1 MPKKTM
7 ASFPVVR
14 RLLLM
19 LLFLCGASNPC
30 SHAIFLNDTVN
41 IGVILDNNSWLG
53 KVVKTALKL
62 AADDVNND
70 ANLVMNATRLVLHFR
85 HAQTLLHAATA
96 AYDLLDRQVVSIVE
110 TQTSEVVSDIG
121 EAAKVPILSFSATT
135 PSLSHQRFPYLVR
148 MAHSDSFH
156 MKAIAALVKH
166 YGWRRVV
173 FVHSDVDFGCGA
185 VSLLTDALRDFGSE
199 VVYIS
204 MISSAAEKQSIRK
217 ELYKLMEMESRVFVV
232 HLPSDVGLN
241 LFMEAQVM
249 GMMKAGYVWI
259 TTPGFTSVW
268 DYVINASTMAS
279 MQGVLGIKTHIPN
292 SERLQD
298 FTERWERQ
306 FKLDNPNSKNTELS
320 VYGLLAYDAVFM
332 IARAIG
338 KMGIKGSFSVLTPTS
353 PPPPPVAN
361 GEINSIKVFQ
371 QGKQLLQEIL
381 LRSFTGL
388 SGAIELHNGEMDA
401 SDSSLFEIVN
411 VVGKSYQIVGYLAYK
426 SGKLFKTLPLMG
438 NEGVAPVFWPG
449 SSTKIP
455 LGWEIPS
462 NGKRLRIVVP
472 RNAGWKEFVNV
483 TFYPDKNETIV
494 TGFCIDVFKAV
505 VRLLN
510 YELPYDLFLYP
521 PHANSTDWS
530 YDDLIRQVYL
540 KKYDAAVGDITI
552 RAWRSEIVEFTQ
564 PFTETES
571 VMVAPVIMMEEGN
584 NAWAFLTP
592 LVQHCGLQLVLL
604 LYTQDWWCVGYI
616 KGSFAGDILSQNLG
630 IADKNLKPFSSRE
643 TYEEILSKGSKKGG
657 VDAIFDAIPY
667 VRAFLFGRCDYSMVG
682 RRYKSGGFGF
692 VFQKG
697 SPLVL
702 DISKAI
708 LNFTQSLEF
717 QEIEAK
723 YFKDNINIC
732 SDRGE
737 VPKTLDVRNFRG
749 LFLITGIVSS
759 SVLMVY
765 FYQALRKFVK
775 DSDATGNQWECLKSF
790 ARYLYQEPE
799 EVSVSS
805 QVDAAESW
813 EDVEAEEL
821 VVDAGENIP
830 SSSQVDAADSLPENE
845 ERSWVDVDEGE
856 DMMSPTSTSSMPTTT
871 NEPPSNQIQE

>member
-1 MPKKTM
+1 
-7 ASFPVVR
+7 
-14 RLLLM
+14 
-19 LLFLCGASNPC
+19 
-30 SHAIFLNDTVN
+30 
-41 IGVILDNNSWLG
+41 
-53 KVVKTALKL
+53 
-62 AADDVNND
+62 
-70 ANLVMNATRLVLHFR
+70 
-85 HAQTLLHAATA
+85 
-96 AYDLLDRQVVSIVE
+96 
-110 TQTSEVVSDIG
+110 
-121 EAAKVPILSFSATT
+121 
-135 PSLSHQRFPYLVR
+135 
-148 MAHSDSFH
+148 
-156 MKAIAALVKH
+156 
-166 YGWRRVV
+166 
-173 FVHSDVDFGCGA
+173 
-185 VSLLTDALRDFGSE
+185 
-199 VVYIS
+199 
-204 MISSAAEKQSIRK
+204 
-217 ELYKLMEMESRVFVV
+217 
-232 HLPSDVGLN
+232 
-241 LFMEAQVM
+241 
-249 GMMKAGYVWI
+249 
-259 TTPGFTSVW
+259 
-268 DYVINASTMAS
+268 
-279 MQGVLGIKTHIPN
+279 
-292 SERLQD
+292 
-298 FTERWERQ
+298 
-306 FKLDNPNSKNTELS
+306 
-320 VYGLLAYDAVFM
+320 
-332 IARAIG
+332 
-338 KMGIKGSFSVLTPTS
+338 MGINGSFSFLTPTT
-353 PPPPPVAN
+353 PPPPIAN
-361 GEINSIKVFQ
+361 GEINSIKDFQ

-381 LRSFTGL
+381 LTSFTGL
-388 SGAIELHNGEMDA
+388 SGPIELHNGEMNA
-401 SDSSLFEIVN
+401 SNSSLVYEIVN
-411 VVGKSYQIVGYLAYK
+411 VVGKSYQVVGYLPYK
-426 SGKLFKTLPLMG
+426 SDKQFETLPLMG

-584 NAWAFLTP
+584 NAWTFLTP
-592 LVQHCGLQLVLL
+592 FSPALWITTGAFVIYTGLVVWFLEHRINPAFGGRPATQGITLLWYLIFPCLKREKIQSSFARVIIIVWLIVVLVLTSS
-604 LYTQDWWCVGYI
+604 YTASLTSRLTVQKIKTVLGTDEYAVGYI

-643 TYEEILSKGSKKGG
+643 TYEEILSKGSKNGG

-667 VRAFLFGRCDYSMVG
+667 VRAFLSGRCDYSMVG

-697 SPLVL
+697 SPLVP

-723 YFKDNINIC
+723 YFKDNIDIC

-737 VPKTLDVRNFRG
+737 VPKTLDVRNFRV
-749 LFLITGIVSS
+749 LFLITGTVSS

-775 DSDATGNQWECLKSF
+775 DSDGTGNQWECLKSF

-821 VVDAGENIP
+821 VVAAGENIP

-845 ERSWVDVDEGE
+845 ERSW
-856 DMMSPTSTSSMPTTT
+856 
-871 NEPPSNQIQE
+871 